1 MSSRTGADLQKA
13 PEGDSGT
20 IETVTKTKGAATP
33 PPEQLDGLA
42 AADVDG
48 APVDLRQL
56 LNNLGERVAAVIAA
70 PRGLGVRVGEP
81 LIYDPIGDITIEPA
95 SIVLAIGTRP
105 DSTEARDLA
114 IAAGNARASV
124 VAFKM
129 HDRDFRWMSEAE
141 QAGVAIIS
149 VSDEMSWSHL
159 NALLALTIPSL
170 AQAGTIPG
178 MSSVPLG
185 DLFALSNAIAAL
197 VQGAITIEDRRGRV
211 LAYSNLKDQQIDEP
225 RQQSI
230 LGRQVPDTPSVRDLY
245 KRLWGSDSLI
255 RVDAIAGLK
264 SLPRIAAP
272 ITVGKQKIGSIWA
285 IEGNTKLGEN
295 AERALVEAARVAALH
310 LIHAR
315 SSREIERG
323 IKGDLLRSLLEGR
336 GDVNAAAARLGIPRQ
351 VPLIA
356 YAFEIVA
363 DHPVEELH
371 RERLVDLVAMY
382 SDAFRLQAASV
393 AVGRTVFCL
402 MPMTK
407 QMKPERVREISREIQ
422 EHASSTLGVPI
433 NAAVGSVVSDLRDVA
448 DVSREV
454 ERILRVLSH
463 EKADG
468 RIASIEDVRSGVTLL
483 TLREL
488 ARDHPDLTR
497 GAIETIAL
505 HDAEKKTSYL
515 GTLRAYL
522 AYFGNI
528 PAAADAIQVHPN
540 TFRYRMRRLSDLFRI
555 DISNAE
561 DRLVL
566 ELQLRLLE
574 G

>member
-1 MSSRTGADLQKA
+1 VSVVTTAKPPFDNFPTA
-13 PEGDSGT
+13 HGD
-20 IETVTKTKGAATP
+20 EVV
-33 PPEQLDGLA
+33 E
-42 AADVDG
+42 
-48 APVDLRQL
+48 LRQL
-56 LNNLGERVAAVIAA
+56 LTNLGSTVATVLTA
-70 PRGLGVRVGEP
+70 PKGLDVAVGEP
-81 LIYDPIGDITIEPA
+81 YIYDPIGDARIEPGA
-95 SIVLAIGTRP
+95 IVLAVGTRP
-105 DSTEARDLA
+105 DSTEARDLTV
-114 IAAGNARASV
+114 AAGEAGASV

-129 HDRDFRWMSEAE
+129 HDRDFRWVKEADG
-141 QAGVAIIS
+141 AGVAVIS

-170 AQAGTIPG
+170 GQSSAIPG
-178 MSSVPLG
+178 MASAPLG

-197 VQGAITIEDRRGRV
+197 VQGAITIEDQRGRV
-211 LAYSNLKDQQIDEP
+211 LAYSNLKDQEIDEP

-230 LGRQVPDTPSVRDLY
+230 LGRQVPDTPEVRELY
-245 KRLWGSDSLI
+245 KKLWSSDSLI
-255 RVDAIAGLK
+255 RVETIAQLD

-272 ITVGKQKIGSIWA
+272 ITVGTQKLGSIWA
-285 IEGNTKLGEN
+285 IEGKTKLGAE

-315 SSREIERG
+315 SAREIERG

-336 GDVNAAAARLGIPRQ
+336 GDVNAAATRLGIPRH
-351 VPLIA
+351 VPLVVC
-356 YAFEIVA
+356 AFEIVA
-363 DHPVEELH
+363 DGPVEELH
-371 RERLVDLVAMY
+371 RERLVDLVATY

-402 MPMTK
+402 MPLTK
-407 QMKPERVREISREIQ
+407 QMKAHRVREITKEIQ
-422 EHASSTLGVPI
+422 ENAAGTLGLPI
-433 NAAVGSVVSDLRDVA
+433 NAGIASLVTEVRDVVDA
-448 DVSREV
+448 SREV

-463 EKADG
+463 ENSSG

-497 GAIETIAL
+497 GAIETIAE
-505 HDAEKKTSYL
+505 HDAEKNTTYL
-515 GTLRAYL
+515 DTLRAYL
-522 AYFGNI
+522 AFFGDI
-528 PAAADAIQVHPN
+528 PAAAEAINVHPN
-540 TFRYRMRRLSDLFRI
+540 TFRYRMRRLGDLFGI

-566 ELQLRLLE
+566 ELQLRLLD